1 MTATTFQAI
10 DPTTGIA
17 FGDQITEMS
26 ASDVAGLI
34 SKAVATK
41 NSFAA
46 TTPKERAAALR
57 AIGEAIESS
66 REKLIEIT
74 MRETALP
81 NGRLTGELSRTVFQL
96 EQFAKLVESGAHYQ
110 AIIDR
115 PDANW
120 VPAPRQDIRKANQAL
135 GVAGIFA
142 ASNFPFAFSV
152 IGGDS
157 ASALAAGCPVV
168 VKAHPS
174 HPNTCRAMHAAVVAG
189 LKKVGLPPDIFAL
202 VEGTNPE
209 ITHWIA
215 SHPDI
220 TAIGFTGSGKVGK
233 ILMEISAKREV
244 PIPVY
249 AEMGS
254 LNPVFFSPKVLAEK
268 AADLAKAAMDSALLG
283 SGQFCTKPGIMIVPK
298 DSAGDKFIAQ
308 VQSHVAEQKV
318 GPLLNKG
325 IATRFTEAISS
336 ISKAKGVKVLTGV
349 TNPDGYGVTPSIFVV
364 DWEDVKNHDDLLEE
378 HFGPTSVII
387 RAEFSQYLSIAKA
400 MSGQLASAVHAG
412 SNEDV
417 KDLVSALTQLAG
429 RLIWNGFPTSVSVT
443 AAQNHGGQWPASSSH
458 TTSVG
463 LDALYR
469 FVRPVVYQN
478 FPDNLL
484 PAELQNANP
493 YGIERVV
500 NGVRSTKAI
509 N

>member
-1 MTATTFQAI
+1 MSKTFTATNPATGQAVGQPINENTFEEVSAAI
-10 DPTTGIA
+10 A
-17 FGDQITEMS
+17 AAEK
-26 ASDVAGLI
+26 V
-34 SKAVATK
+34 KKV
-41 NSFAA
+41 FAE
-46 TTPKERAAALR
+46 TTPTQRAALLN
-57 AIGEAIESS
+57 AIADSIESEK
-66 REKLIEIT
+66 EKLAEISHL
-74 MRETALP
+74 ETGLP
-81 NGRLTGELSRTVFQL
+81 LPRVTGEVMRTVIQIRA
-96 EQFAKLVESGAHYQ
+96 FADLVKTGGHLLP
-110 AIIDR
+110 IIDLADANFQPVAR
-115 PDANW
+115 PDL
-120 VPAPRQDIRKANQAL
+120 RKSQQSL
-135 GVAGIFA
+135 GVVSIFA
-142 ASNFPFAFSV
+142 ASNFPLAFSV
-152 IGGDS
+152 AGGDT

-174 HPNTCRAMHAAVVAG
+174 HPNTCQLVYHAIVKAIQSQ
-189 LKKVGLPPDIFAL
+189 GLPKEIFAL
-202 VEGTNPE
+202 VQGVNPE
-209 ITHWIA
+209 ITHWLA
-215 SHPDI
+215 KDPQI
-220 TAIGFTGSGKVGK
+220 TAIGFTGSGLVGK
-233 ILMEISAKREV
+233 LLIKLAQEREI
-244 PIPVY
+244 PIPVF

-254 LNPVFFSPKVLAEK
+254 LNPVFFTPGALAEK
-268 AADLAKAAMDSALLG
+268 AEELAKAAMDSALLG

-298 DSAGDKFIAQ
+298 DAAGDKFIAQ
-308 VQSHVAEQKV
+308 VQAHVAEQKV